1 MDLDGPHSWVLP
13 SWRSGGC
20 SYNEGSSAGS
30 EDMESTV
37 RKHSA
42 EALDLEQQPRVL
54 VGCRLCGSQHSRLV
68 CSAQDIAAQHRFL
81 EAFYRSRWSK
91 QDPATATDRVNF
103 TQDYATAI
111 VACKDCGLLYRNPRP
126 PAQAVTKAYAT
137 EHYPDAYLRA
147 ELETQ
152 RAWARTKVPL
162 LAQHLAKFVKR
173 SRPRILEIGSFV
185 GGFLLEGQQEG
196 WDMVGV
202 DPGRD
207 VAAFCRERGLPIFEG
222 TLEEARFPAGSFDAI
237 VVWNTFDQ
245 LPDPHS
251 LLEQAVPLLRNG
263 GLLVLRVPNG
273 ACFAWM
279 IRMRAVLPPVLRRP
293 FDVAMACN
301 NLLTFPYLYGYSANH
316 LARLTEPFGFRL
328 AACVPDQVVS
338 APPGHL
344 AWWARAEERSIRAL
358 FRLIATLWQDDR
370 SRRYRSAP
378 WLDCVFERACAA
390 TESAESKLSLG
401 VVPVYSPL
409 VFEDTGLK
417 KLG

>member
-1 MDLDGPHSWVLP
+1 
-13 SWRSGGC
+13 
-20 SYNEGSSAGS
+20 
-30 EDMESTV
+30 
-37 RKHSA
+37 
-42 EALDLEQQPRVL
+42 
-54 VGCRLCGSQHSRLV
+54 
-68 CSAQDIAAQHRFL
+68 
-81 EAFYRSRWSK
+81 
-91 QDPATATDRVNF
+91 
-103 TQDYATAI
+103 
-111 VACKDCGLLYRNPRP
+111 PRP

-137 EHYPDAYLRA
+137 ERYADAYLRA

-185 GGFLLEGQQEG
+185 GGFLLEGQQQG

-245 LPDPHS
+245 LPDPHA

-279 IRMRAVLPPVLRRP
+279 IKMRALLPPVLRRP

-301 NLLTFPYLYGYSANH
+301 NLLTFPYLYGYSANQ

-338 APPGHL
+338 TPPGHL
-344 AWWARAEERSIRAL
+344 AWWARAEERSIKAL
-358 FRLIATLWQDDR
+358 FRLIAALWQDDR

-378 WLDCVFERACAA
+378 WLDCVFERACVD

>member
-1 MDLDGPHSWVLP
+1 MEYTAGKD
-13 SWRSGGC
+13 
-20 SYNEGSSAGS
+20 SAG
-30 EDMESTV
+30 
-37 RKHSA
+37 
-42 EALDLEQQPRVL
+42 ALDLEQQPRVL
-54 VGCRLCGSQHSRLV
+54 LGCRLCGSRRSLLI
-68 CSAQDIAAQHRFL
+68 CSAQDISAQHRFL

-91 QDPATATDRVNF
+91 QDKATATDRVDF

-111 VACKDCGLLYRNPRP
+111 VACCDCGLLYRNPRP

-137 EHYPDAYLRA
+137 EHYDDAYLQA

-152 RAWARTKVPL
+152 QAWARAKVPL
-162 LAQHLAKFVKR
+162 LAQHLAKFMKR

-185 GGFLLEGQQEG
+185 GGFLLEGQKQG
-196 WDMVGV
+196 WDMIGV

-222 TLEEARFPAGSFDAI
+222 TLEEASFAAGSFDAI
-237 VVWNTFDQ
+237 AVWNTFDQ
-245 LPDPHS
+245 LPDPRA

-279 IRMRAVLPPVLRRP
+279 IRMRALVPPVLRRP

-301 NLLTFPYLYGYSANH
+301 NLLTFPYLYGYSADQ
-316 LARLTEPFGFRL
+316 LAQLTEPFGFRL

-338 APPGHL
+338 APPGQL
-344 AWWARAEERSIRAL
+344 AWWARVEERSIKAL
-358 FRLIATLWQDDR
+358 FRIIGALWRDDR
-370 SRRYRSAP
+370 LRRYRSAP
-378 WLDCVFERACAA
+378 WLDCVFERACTDA
-390 TESAESKLSLG
+390 ESAESKISLG

-417 KLG
+417 SSGNRWDREGGFR